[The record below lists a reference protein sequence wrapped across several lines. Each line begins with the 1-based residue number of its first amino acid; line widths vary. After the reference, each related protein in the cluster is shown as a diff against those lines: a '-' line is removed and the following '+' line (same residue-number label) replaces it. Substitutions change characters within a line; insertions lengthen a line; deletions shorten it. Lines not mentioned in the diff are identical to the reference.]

1 MDDELLAREFDGH
14 RSHLRAVAFRMLG
27 SSDAADDAV
36 QEAWVRLNRQDA
48 DGIEN
53 LGGWLTTVVSRI
65 CLDQLR
71 SRKARPHDPLD
82 HAEGDE
88 DDAVVADLLHP
99 TPEEEA
105 LLGDSI
111 GLALQVVLDTLT
123 PPERVAFVLHDLF
136 AVPFDEVAVI
146 VGRSPDATRQ
156 LASRARR
163 RVQGANPDGTTD
175 VARKTAVVEAF
186 LTASRGGDMEALIA
200 LLDPRIVARADAATV
215 AMGAD
220 AEVVGAEGVAA
231 TFGGRAK
238 GATLALVDGRPGL
251 VWAMG
256 GQPKVVFDF
265 VVEGDVVTSI
275 ELVSDADTIA
285 GMALEYEG

>member
-1 MDDELLAREFDGH
+1 MDDEQLAQELEGH

-36 QEAWVRLNRQDA
+36 QEAWVRLSRQDA

-71 SRKARPHDPLD
+71 SRKARPQDPIE

-88 DDAVVADLLHP
+88 DDTVTGDLLVP

-105 LLGDSI
+105 VLGDSV

-136 AVPFDEVAVI
+136 AMPFDDVAMI

-163 RVQGANPDGTTD
+163 RVQGANADGTTD
-175 VARKTAVVEAF
+175 LVRKRAVVEAF
-186 LTASRGGDMEALIA
+186 LAASRGGDLDALVA

-238 GATLALVDGRPGL
+238 GAEVALVDGRPGL

-265 VVEGDVVTSI
+265 VVEDAVVTSI
-275 ELVSDADTIA
+275 ELISDADTIA